1 MTRRVTNLCPRA
13 ALASVLASAL
23 ALALAL
29 ALSLVLAA
37 CSSDKKETEENPN
50 AVPTDYKN
58 EILTTMTATLD
69 DPTNVRNAYI
79 SDPILRAAGKD
90 ERYTVCVRSDSRDA
104 SKQYAGSKDRIA
116 IFYGGHLNQLI
127 DATKEQCG
135 NAAYKPF
142 PELEHL
148 CQAKKCV

>member
-1 MTRRVTNLCPRA
+1 MTRRVTNPCL
-13 ALASVLASAL
+13 LAVLASAL
-23 ALALAL
+23 A
-29 ALSLVLAA
+29 LVLAA
-37 CSSDKKETEENPN
+37 CSSDKKEPEENPN
-50 AVPTDYKN
+50 VFPADYKN
-58 EILTTMTATLD
+58 EILTTMTAMLD

-79 SDPILRAAGKD
+79 SDPILRAAGKE
-90 ERYTVCVRSDSRDA
+90 ERYLVCVRSDSRDV
-104 SKQYAGSKDRIA
+104 SKQYAGTKDRIA

-135 NAAYKPF
+135 NAVYKPF

>member
-1 MTRRVTNLCPRA
+1 MTRRVTNPCL
-13 ALASVLASAL
+13 LAVLASAL
-23 ALALAL
+23 ALVLAL
-29 ALSLVLAA
+29 VLGA
-37 CSSDKKETEENPN
+37 CSSDKKQPEENPN
-50 AVPTDYKN
+50 VFPADYKT
-58 EILTTMTATLD
+58 EILTTMTTMLD
-69 DPTNVRNAYI
+69 NPTNVRNAYI
-79 SDPILRAAGKD
+79 SDPILRAAGKE
-90 ERYTVCVRSDSRDA
+90 ERYIVCVRSDSRNING
-104 SKQYAGSKDRIA
+104 QYAGSKDRIA

>member
-1 MTRRVTNLCPRA
+1 MTRRVTNPCLLA
-13 ALASVLASAL
+13 AFLGPCL
-23 ALALAL
+23 ALA
-29 ALSLVLAA
+29 LVLAA
-37 CSSDKKETEENPN
+37 CSSDKKEPEENPN
-50 AVPTDYKN
+50 VFPADYKN
-58 EILTTMTATLD
+58 EILTTMTTMLD

-90 ERYTVCVRSDSRDA
+90 ERYIVCVRSDSRNVN
-104 SKQYAGSKDRIA
+104 KQYAGSKDRVG

>member
-29 ALSLVLAA
+29 ALAA
-37 CSSDKKETEENPN
+37 CSSDKKATEDNPN
-50 AVPTDYKN
+50 VVPADYKN
-58 EILTTMTATLD
+58 EILTTMTTMLD

-90 ERYTVCVRSDSRDA
+90 ERYIVCVRSDSRDA
-104 SKQYAGSKDRIA
+104 TKQYAGSKDRIA